1 MTNNMDAMDR
11 MFLEAVLTA
20 FGRQVTLEFSDIVNR
35 YPPEMRPVVI
45 GQMEALVAATKATF
59 SEKDIKVADE
69 IRDLSRVVTVVKD
82 RPEA

>member
-1 MTNNMDAMDR
+1 MDAMDR

-45 GQMEALVAATKATF
+45 GQMEALVVATKATF
-59 SEKDIKVADE
+59 SEKDIKIADE

-82 RPEA
+82 WPEA

>member
-1 MTNNMDAMDR
+1 MDAMDR

-35 YPPEMRPVVI
+35 YPPNLRPVVI

-59 SEKDIKVADE
+59 TDKQKENADT
-69 IRDLSRVVTVVKD
+69 IRDATQIVTVLKD
-82 RPEA
+82 RSEA